1 MARCLLSQPIK
12 RWTWLRLGGP
22 AVGTGKAT
30 KRKSRYVTRCV
41 SAQTE
46 NGLDERISA
55 PAFLVQVYFL
65 MAQRWQLKRA
75 GLKPR
80 QPARILPQ
88 PRQMPPA
95 LETEPKETDSGAA
108 LVVC

>member
-1 MARCLLSQPIK
+1 M
-12 RWTWLRLGGP
+12 
-22 AVGTGKAT
+22 
-30 KRKSRYVTRCV
+30 KRKSCYLKREVG
-41 SAQTE
+41 ADAE
-46 NGLDERISA
+46 NGLDDRISA
-55 PAFLVQVYFL
+55 PALPVQAYFL

-95 LETEPKETDSGAA
+95 LETEPKETDSGVA